1 MCNLQKERNVI
12 NKPADKGT
20 AVAVWDRNDFL
31 KEAEKQLSDKSTYL
45 DTKVIKKDFIKFS

>member
-1 MCNLQKERNVI
+1 MCNLQKERNVV